1 MRLVERGYVEST
13 AGIAGGPKAFNDLES
28 RLATLKGR
36 KFYGTFHYPHG
47 PYRACVALQEDDDAG
62 SLGLATW
69 VIPGGK
75 CARKKLNNW
84 SERPQRIGEDFA
96 ILAEQNDV
104 DPRRPSIEFYRS
116 HREVILLLPIR

>member
-1 MRLVERGYVEST
+1 MEVVVDDVAVMYVEST

-69 VIPGGK
+69 CVFRAENAPARSSITGQSGLKESARTLRSWPNRTTWTPVGQVLNSIGVTGK
-75 CARKKLNNW
+75 
-84 SERPQRIGEDFA
+84 
-96 ILAEQNDV
+96 
-104 DPRRPSIEFYRS
+104 
-116 HREVILLLPIR
+116 